1 MGVFAMKGITFG
13 NIHSYRDLRLILESK
28 EMGSPA
34 VKVRKVDVE
43 GADGALDYTDF
54 FGEAKYENA
63 THKFTFSTIVPQE
76 EFLSQFSQVKNAL
89 HGRKVRII
97 LDDDPTFF
105 YLGRLSVSP
114 FTSSKAV
121 GKLTV
126 EADCEPYKMKI
137 SPTVITKTIS
147 GSLTFN
153 LPNSRKRVVPEVKIA
168 AESGLNIVYQVGN
181 VWDLSSGTYTL
192 PELELVEGNNTVTVT
207 GTGTISFTWQEGEM

>member
-1 MGVFAMKGITFG
+1 MKGIMFG
-13 NIHSYRDLRLILESK
+13 NHHSYRDLRLILESK

-54 FGEAKYENA
+54 FGEAKYENV
-63 THKFTFSTIVPQE
+63 THKFNFSTVVPQN

-89 HGRKVRII
+89 HGKKVRII
-97 LDDDPTFF
+97 LDDDPSFY

-114 FTSSKAV
+114 FSSSKAV
-121 GKLTV
+121 GTLSI

-137 SPTVITKTIS
+137 APTVISVTVNGTQVI
-147 GSLTFN
+147 T
-153 LPNSRKRVVPEVKIA
+153 LPNMRKRAVPEVTIE

-192 PELELVEGNNTVTVT
+192 PELELVEGENTVTVT
-207 GTGTISFTWQEGEM
+207 GTGTIRFTWQEGGL

>member
-1 MGVFAMKGITFG
+1 MKGIMFG

-63 THKFTFSTIVPQE
+63 THTFTFSTIVPQD

-89 HGRKVRII
+89 HGRKVRIV
-97 LDDDPTFF
+97 LDDDPTFY

-126 EADCEPYKMKI
+126 EADCEPYKMKL
-137 SPTVITKTIS
+137 SPTVISVAVNGTQVIT
-147 GSLTFN
+147 
-153 LPNSRKRVVPEVKIA
+153 LPNSRKRAVPEVKIE

-181 VWDLSSGTYTL
+181 VWDLSSGTYLL
-192 PELELVEGNNTVTVT
+192 PELELAEGNNTVTVT
-207 GTGTISFTWQEGEM
+207 GTGTISFTWTEGGL

>member
-1 MGVFAMKGITFG
+1 MKGITFG
-13 NIHSYRDLRLILESK
+13 SYHSYRDLRLILESK

-34 VKVRKVDVE
+34 IKVRKVDVE

-63 THKFTFSTIVPQE
+63 THKFNFSTIVPQN

-89 HGRKVRII
+89 HGKKLPVI
-97 LDDDPTFF
+97 LDDDPDFF

-114 FTSSKAV
+114 FSSSKAV
-121 GKLTV
+121 GTLSI
-126 EADCEPYKMKI
+126 ESDCEPYKMKI
-137 SPTVITKTIS
+137 SPTVISVTVNGTQVI
-147 GSLTFN
+147 T
-153 LPNSRKRVVPEVKIA
+153 LPNSRKRAVPEVRIE

-192 PELELVEGNNTVTVT
+192 PELELVEGDNIVTVT
-207 GTGTISFTWQEGEM
+207 GTGTISFTWQEGGL

>member
-13 NIHSYRDLRLILESK
+13 NYHSYRDLRLILESK

-34 VKVRKVDVE
+34 IKVRKVDVE
-43 GADGALDYTDF
+43 GADGTLDYTDF

-63 THKFTFSTIVPQE
+63 THKFTFSTIVPQD

-105 YLGRLSVSP
+105 YIGRLSVSP

-121 GKLTV
+121 GKLSI

-137 SPTVITKTIS
+137 NPTVISVTVNGTKVIT
-147 GSLTFN
+147 
-153 LPNSRKRVVPEVKIA
+153 LPNIRKRAVPEVKIV
-168 AESGLNIVYQVGN
+168 AESGLNIVYQVSN

-192 PELELVEGNNTVTVT
+192 PELELVEGDNTVTVT
-207 GTGTISFTWQEGEM
+207 GTGTISFTWTEGDM

>member
-1 MGVFAMKGITFG
+1 MKGITFG
-13 NIHSYRDLRLILESK
+13 NYHSYRDLRLILESK

-34 VKVRKVDVE
+34 IKVRKVDVE
-43 GADGALDYTDF
+43 GASGALDYTDF

-97 LDDDPTFF
+97 LDDDPNFF

-126 EADCEPYKMKI
+126 EADCEPYKMKL
-137 SPTVITKTIS
+137 SPTVVTKVIS
-147 GSLTFN
+147 GSSTFN
-153 LPNSRKRVVPEVKIA
+153 LPNGRKRTVPEVQVTSG
-168 AESGLNIVYQVGN
+168 SGLTVTFGGN
-181 VWDLSSGTYTL
+181 FVWTLASGSYLL
-192 PELELVEGNNTVTVT
+192 PELELGEGDNMVTVS
-207 GTGTISFTWQEGEM
+207 GSGTISFSWQEGEM